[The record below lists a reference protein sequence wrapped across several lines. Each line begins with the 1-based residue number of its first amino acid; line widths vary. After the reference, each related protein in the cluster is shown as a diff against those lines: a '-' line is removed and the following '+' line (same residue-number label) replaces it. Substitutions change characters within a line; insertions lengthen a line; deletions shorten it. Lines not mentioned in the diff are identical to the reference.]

1 MNIHSEIM
9 KVLEGVL
16 IMKSPITHTSLKKFQ
31 WVPPISWG
39 WRVWCSLWDW
49 CTGSTK
55 RPPNPWCCTSWGSYS
70 PRWSTQP
77 PPLFYAPVA
86 ASLRTRNTVF
96 PMESGSTAWRVCS
109 FFLPHIIF
117 SIHKHVR
124 LSHLVSVHHHSGP
137 VWCHRISEWL
147 NKLITHVSCTCV
159 SVHICMYPKPVCL
172 ILKTHKY
179 PLYIQL
185 PRKAWLS

>member
-9 KVLEGVL
+9 KVLEGIL

-31 WVPPISWG
+31 WVPPPYRRDGEYDVPCGIG
-39 WRVWCSLWDW
+39 ALGQLNV
-49 CTGSTK
+49 
-55 RPPNPWCCTSWGSYS
+55 
-70 PRWSTQP
+70 PRTLDDVLPESHTVHSTQP
-77 PPLFYAPVA
+77 PLLFYAPVA
-86 ASLRTRNTVF
+86 ASLRARNTVF

-117 SIHKHVR
+117 SIHKHVC
-124 LSHLVSVHHHSGP
+124 LSHLISVHHHSGP
-137 VWCHRISEWL
+137 VWCYRISEWL
-147 NKLITHVSCTCV
+147 NKLITRVPCTCV